1 MVGKVRFY
9 REDIYK
15 EGMKNAMKK
24 KIMMI
29 LLAAV
34 MTVSAGACGKDQK
47 EKPES
52 GSSADTQTDDKSGKD
67 ADTKTDGGEGAAKAD
82 QVSYETDQCVTLGD
96 YSALE
101 ISLPNEYKVTKA
113 QIDDYALSMA
123 QYNAKPVYKDTNKK
137 TVEDGDTVNIDYEG
151 KKDGVAFPNGTDK
164 GYNLTIGSHNFI
176 EGFEEGLIGKK
187 VGETVDLDLTFPE
200 NYPSEDIAGAA
211 VVFTV
216 KINKIVKEDPDAK
229 FELNDEFVQENYNY
243 KTVDEFKE
251 KVKEYLKESNK
262 SSKEVD
268 TRQAVINKLQE
279 ICEVKM
285 PDELLEARTADY
297 IVQFTNNNCGDDTT
311 LKDYLSA
318 NYNGM
323 TEEEFKSNI
332 TTEMQTNLKTELILE
347 AIAKK
352 EGIQLEEEA
361 FQDYVQQQME
371 VYAHETAEDF
381 YKANGVDAKSGEAYE
396 RKVFVCNLA
405 LDQVVDQAKVMY
417 GASEQSE

>member
-1 MVGKVRFY
+1 
-9 REDIYK
+9 
-15 EGMKNAMKK
+15 MKK

-34 MTVSAGACGKDQK
+34 MTVSAGACGKEKQ

-52 GSSADTQTDDKSGKD
+52 GSTDTQTDDKGGKD
-67 ADTKTDGGEGAAKAD
+67 ADAESDGGEGAAKAD
-82 QVSYETDQCVTLGD
+82 QVSYEADQCVTLGD

-123 QYNAKPVYKDTNKK
+123 QYNAKPVYKDTKKK
-137 TVEDGDTVNIDYEG
+137 TVED
-151 KKDGVAFPNGTDK
+151 
-164 GYNLTIGSHNFI
+164 
-176 EGFEEGLIGKK
+176 
-187 VGETVDLDLTFPE
+187 GETVDLDLTFPE
-200 NYPSEDIAGAA
+200 NYPSEDVAGAD

-243 KTVDEFKE
+243 QTVDEFKE
-251 KVKEYLKESNK
+251 KVKEYLEETNK

-279 ICEVKM
+279 ICEVKL

-323 TEEEFKSNI
+323 TEEDFKSNI

-347 AIAKK
+347 AIANK

-396 RKVFVCNLA
+396 RKIFVCNLA
-405 LDQVVDQAKVMY
+405 LDKVVDSAKVTY
-417 GASEQSE
+417 GAAEESE

>member
-1 MVGKVRFY
+1 
-9 REDIYK
+9 
-15 EGMKNAMKK
+15 
-24 KIMMI
+24 MI

-34 MTVSAGACGKDQK
+34 MTVSAGACGK
-47 EKPES
+47 EKQEN
-52 GSSADTQTDDKSGKD
+52 GKADTQTDDKGGDD
-67 ADTKTDGGEGAAKAD
+67 ADTKADSGEGAAKAD
-82 QVSYETDQCVTLGD
+82 KVSYEADQCVTLGD

-123 QYNAKPVYKDTNKK
+123 QYNAKPVYIDTNKK

-151 KKDGVAFPNGTDK
+151 KKDGVAFPNGSDQ
-164 GYNLTIGSHNFI
+164 GYNLTIGSHSFI
-176 EGFEEGLIGKK
+176 DGFEEGLVGKK

-200 NYPSEDIAGAA
+200 NYPSEDVAGAA

-229 FELNDEFVQENYNY
+229 FELNDEFVQSNYNY
-243 KTVDEFKE
+243 ETVDEFKE
-251 KVKEYLKESNK
+251 KVKEYLEESNK
-262 SSKEVD
+262 SSKETD

-279 ICEVKM
+279 ICEVKV
-285 PDELLEARTADY
+285 PDELLEARTSDY

-311 LKDYLSA
+311 LKDYLSS

-323 TEEEFKSNI
+323 TEEEFRSNI
-332 TTEMQTNLKTELILE
+332 MTEMQTNLKTELILE
-347 AIAKK
+347 AIVQK
-352 EGIQLEEEA
+352 EGIELEEEA

-371 VYAHETAEDF
+371 VYTYEKAEDF

-405 LDQVVDQAKVMY
+405 LDKVVDNAKITY
-417 GASEQSE
+417 GVAE